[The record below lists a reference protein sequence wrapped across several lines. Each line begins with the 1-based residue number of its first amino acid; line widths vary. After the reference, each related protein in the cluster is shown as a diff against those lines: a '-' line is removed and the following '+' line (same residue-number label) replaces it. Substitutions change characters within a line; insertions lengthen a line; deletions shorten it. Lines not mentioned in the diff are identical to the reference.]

1 MAGTIVVGYN
11 GTSHSEGAVDWAV
24 EEAAR
29 RNAEIVVVSAADYTG
44 MGVGTAPGLVELGS
58 YAIDAAERVTAAG
71 VERARVGYDNVPD
84 SPNKWP
90 VDVSG
95 STQMG
100 SGAGTLIEASRAA
113 DLLVV
118 GTRGRGLVAG
128 TLLGSVAFSVA
139 AHAHCPV
146 VVVHEDNDVQAEARQ
161 RVVVAVDGSDP
172 AAAATR
178 LAGEFASLRSV
189 PLEVISAFEAPLK
202 NGHEERGQPKDDS
215 TTLAHQRAEQICS
228 AAESAVRAEHP
239 ELEVSTRMVPG
250 GAEDAI
256 TQASE
261 GAGLVVIG
269 SRGRG
274 GFAGL
279 VLGSVSRSVIYG
291 ASCPVA
297 VAHADGD

>member
-1 MAGTIVVGYN
+1 M
-11 GTSHSEGAVDWAV
+11 
-24 EEAAR
+24 
-29 RNAEIVVVSAADYTG
+29 
-44 MGVGTAPGLVELGS
+44 
-58 YAIDAAERVTAAG
+58 
-71 VERARVGYDNVPD
+71 
-84 SPNKWP
+84 
-90 VDVSG
+90 
-95 STQMG
+95 
-100 SGAGTLIEASRAA
+100 
-113 DLLVV
+113 
-118 GTRGRGLVAG
+118 
-128 TLLGSVAFSVA
+128 
-139 AHAHCPV
+139 
-146 VVVHEDNDVQAEARQ
+146 
-161 RVVVAVDGSDP
+161 
-172 AAAATR
+172 
-178 LAGEFASLRSV
+178 
-189 PLEVISAFEAPLK
+189 K
-202 NGHEERGQPKDDS
+202 NCQEERGQPKDDS